1 MAGGVVRRFIDRRKG
16 VSDEERKKSADRGTL
31 YTSGLI
37 AGEGLMGIILAALAA
52 FNVNIDFS
60 KYFSIGKIGGLIV
73 FVLLLLS
80 LAYVCVG
87 KKKKSAE
94 Q

>member
-1 MAGGVVRRFIDRRKG
+1 
-16 VSDEERKKSADRGTL
+16 
-31 YTSGLI
+31 
-37 AGEGLMGIILAALAA
+37 MGIILAALAA
-52 FNVNIDFS
+52 LELNIDFS
-60 KYFSIGKIGGLIV
+60 AKFSIGKIGGLIA
-73 FVLLLLS
+73 FALLLLS